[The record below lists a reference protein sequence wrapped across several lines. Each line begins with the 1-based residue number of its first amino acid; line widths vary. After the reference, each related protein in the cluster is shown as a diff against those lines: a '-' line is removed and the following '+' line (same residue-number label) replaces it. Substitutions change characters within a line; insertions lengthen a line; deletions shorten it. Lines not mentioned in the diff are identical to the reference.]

1 MKRNHKRPPFKTLS
15 DSKELIV
22 ESLRLP
28 KDTMLGAAIV
38 TITGNREAFIENYKG
53 ILEYTTQTIVLQGKN
68 CKICF
73 EGKQLSIEYYT
84 NEDMK
89 ISGMIDT
96 VRYFFFCWYHASL
109 DTVFQRLCD
118 HKGMGIF
125 CRAAFESMRKPRY
138 FSMEH

>member
-15 DSKELIV
+15 DSRELIV
-22 ESLRLP
+22 ESLKLP

-53 ILEYTTQTIVLQGKN
+53 ILEYTTESIVLQGKN

-73 EGKQLSIEYYT
+73 EGKQLSIDYYT

-89 ISGMIDT
+89 ISGTIDT
-96 VRYFFFCWYHASL
+96 VKYF
-109 DTVFQRLCD
+109 
-118 HKGMGIF
+118 
-125 CRAAFESMRKPRY
+125 
-138 FSMEH
+138 